1 VWERRTRDYLRLMA
15 HHFATVALV
24 LGSLA
29 YGLLPIGV
37 VVMWVHDATDV
48 VTYPR
53 RPASG

>member
-1 VWERRTRDYLRLMA
+1 MA

-53 RPASG
+53 RPAPG